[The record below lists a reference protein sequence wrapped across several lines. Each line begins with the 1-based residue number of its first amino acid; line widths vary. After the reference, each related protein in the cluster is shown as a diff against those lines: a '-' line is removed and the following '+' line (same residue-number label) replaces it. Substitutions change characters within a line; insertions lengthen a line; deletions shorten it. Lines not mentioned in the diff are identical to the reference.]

1 MELEELKKNWNIM
14 EERLGRL
21 EMEQRQQKNNTVNS
35 KLQQVRERILKRF
48 MMLVIVLPILLWTLG
63 RHDSY
68 GFSLLT
74 WILLFVFV
82 AVIIARQFT
91 WWLLLKRIDCLKL
104 TVREIC
110 LAENR
115 FHMSFKVG
123 MAVSVVCAIPLL
135 VSMLWDM
142 SEFGDPYVMIGA
154 WTGLGVG
161 LLIGLRLFLR
171 AWRGVKELREAITDL
186 Q

>member
-21 EMEQRQQKNNTVNS
+21 EMEQRQQKNKTVNS

-48 MMLVIVLPILLWTLG
+48 IILLVVLPALFLIMG
-63 RHDSY
+63 HHDNY
-68 GFSLLT
+68 VFSLLT
-74 WILLFVFV
+74 WVLLFVFV

-115 FHMSFKVG
+115 FHISFKAG
-123 MAVSVVCAIPLL
+123 IALSVACGIPLL

-142 SEFGDPYVMIGA
+142 SEFGDPYMLIGA
-154 WTGLGVG
+154 WTGLGIG
-161 LLIGLRLFLR
+161 LLAGLRLFFR